1 MAELTT
7 KERLQPSLLD
17 RLTDDE
23 PGVRT
28 EPLERRVLSQAR
40 LRELIRRDLAF
51 LLNTT
56 QLASVVDLSAFPEV
70 ERSTINFGIPDLAG
84 RPSSS
89 IDKAVLVRAVRK
101 AITDFEPRLLK
112 RSLKVNVTI
121 NPDKH
126 DPNALRFDIEA
137 DLWSHPLPLRLHL
150 RSDLS
155 LEDGDARVTEV
166 SAGG

>member
-1 MAELTT
+1 MAEIAT
-7 KERLQPSLLD
+7 KDRLQPSLLD

-56 QLASVVDLSAFPEV
+56 HLASVVDLSSYPEV

-84 RPSSS
+84 RPSST
-89 IDKAVLVRAVRK
+89 IDKALLVRAVRK
-101 AITDFEPRLLK
+101 AIIDFEPRLLK
-112 RSLKVNVTI
+112 RSFKVNVTI
-121 NPDKH
+121 NPDTH
-126 DPNALRFDIEA
+126 DPNALRFEIEA
-137 DLWSHPLPLRLHL
+137 DLWSNPMPIRLRL

-166 SAGG
+166 TAEG